1 MERIHGKDLVI
12 ENNTTELRQLKQ
24 KIQSQE
30 TSIAFFKKRV
40 DELEKQLA
48 QEKAEKQ
55 EYKNMCQTYRK
66 SILAGM

>member
-1 MERIHGKDLVI
+1 MDSNKGERDQVNAQNDNQLSELMERIHGKDLVI

-40 DELEKQLA
+40 DELEKQL
-48 QEKAEKQ
+48 
-55 EYKNMCQTYRK
+55 
-66 SILAGM
+66 S